1 MTKETRTVIDLSD
14 IVSVEFECQ
23 TCHSIYTV
31 SISVY
36 NDNLEYCPQCRSRLV
51 PAKPG
56 NADAAIR
63 QMITKLK
70 EVMEMI
76 NNPDLKLGMKIRF
89 QFVDEGRDFTSA
101 SGRASGG
108 RD

>member
-1 MTKETRTVIDLSD
+1 
-14 IVSVEFECQ
+14 
-23 TCHSIYTV
+23 
-31 SISVY
+31 
-36 NDNLEYCPQCRSRLV
+36 LV

-89 QFVDEGRDFTSA
+89 QIVDEGRDFTSA